1 MKFFFTLILLI
12 IFKCNLASGSEK
24 IAFIDL
30 NYIIS
35 NSVAGKS
42 INTFI
47 NGLSKEKNEYF
58 KVIESK
64 IKKDENEL
72 ISKKNIIEESIY
84 NQKVNEIRIRINDYK
99 LERQN
104 FNKNLNEK
112 KIKFNNLLLEKLNPI
127 ISTYVEKNSITMV
140 LPKKMIIIGK
150 KDLDITKQILEALDK
165 SVQKIDFDE

>member
-1 MKFFFTLILLI
+1 MRFIFI
-12 IFKCNLASGSEK
+12 IFLTIFRFEIAAANEK

-30 NYIIS
+30 NFIMN
-35 NSVAGKS
+35 NSVAGTS
-42 INTFI
+42 MNAFI
-47 NGLSKEKNEYF
+47 NNLSEEKNNDF
-58 KVIESK
+58 KVIENE

-84 NQKVNEIRIRINDYK
+84 NEKVNEIRIRINDYK
-99 LERQN
+99 LERKN
-104 FNKNLNEK
+104 FNKKLNEK
-112 KIKFNNLLLEKLNPI
+112 KLKFNNLLLEKLNPI

>member
-1 MKFFFTLILLI
+1 MRFIFI
-12 IFKCNLASGSEK
+12 IFVTIFEFEIALANEK

-30 NYIIS
+30 NFIMN
-35 NSVAGKS
+35 NSVAGSS
-42 INTFI
+42 IKTFI
-47 NGLSKEKNEYF
+47 NDLSREKNNDL
-58 KVIESK
+58 KIIENE
-64 IKKDENEL
+64 IKEDENEL

-112 KIKFNNLLLEKLNPI
+112 KIKYNNLLLEKLNPI
-127 ISTYVEKNSITMV
+127 ISNYVEQNSITVV

-150 KDLDITKQILEALDK
+150 KDLDITEQILEILNK
-165 SVQKIDFDE
+165 SVPKISFNE

>member
-1 MKFFFTLILLI
+1 M
-12 IFKCNLASGSEK
+12 N
-24 IAFIDL
+24 
-30 NYIIS
+30 

-42 INTFI
+42 IITFI
-47 NGLSKEKNEYF
+47 NNLSKEKNNEF
-58 KVIESK
+58 KVIENE
-64 IKKDENEL
+64 IKNDENEL

-84 NQKVNEIRIRINDYK
+84 NKKVNEIRMRINDYK
-99 LERQN
+99 LKRQK

-112 KIKFNNLLLEKLNPI
+112 KIKYNNLLLEKLNPI
-127 ISTYVEKNSITMV
+127 ISNYVEQNSITVV

>member
-1 MKFFFTLILLI
+1 MKLFFIVILTFLKFEI
-12 IFKCNLASGSEK
+12 VLADEK

-30 NYIIS
+30 NFIMN

-42 INTFI
+42 ITTFI
-47 NGLSKEKNEYF
+47 DNVSKEKNNDF
-58 KVIESK
+58 KVIENE

-84 NQKVNEIRIRINDYK
+84 IKKVNEIRIRINDYK
-99 LERQN
+99 LERQK

-112 KIKFNNLLLEKLNPI
+112 KIKYKNLLLEKLNPI
-127 ISTYVEKNSITMV
+127 ISNYVEQNSITVV

-150 KDLDITKQILEALDK
+150 KDLDITWQILEMLDK
-165 SVQKIDFDE
+165 SIKKINFNE

>member
-1 MKFFFTLILLI
+1 MKFFFIVILTFLKFEI
-12 IFKCNLASGSEK
+12 VLADEK

-30 NYIIS
+30 NFIMN

-42 INTFI
+42 IITFI
-47 NGLSKEKNEYF
+47 DNVSKEKNNDF
-58 KVIESK
+58 KVIENE

-84 NQKVNEIRIRINDYK
+84 IKKVNEIRIRINDYK
-99 LERQN
+99 LERQK

-112 KIKFNNLLLEKLNPI
+112 KIKYKNSLLEKLNPI
-127 ISTYVEKNSITMV
+127 ISNYVEQNSITVV

-150 KDLDITKQILEALDK
+150 KDLDITWQILEMLDK
-165 SVQKIDFDE
+165 SIKKINFNE

>member
-12 IFKCNLASGSEK
+12 IFKCNLASGSER

-47 NGLSKEKNEYF
+47 NGLSKEKNKYF

-84 NQKVNEIRIRINDYK
+84 NKQVSEIRIRINNYK
-99 LERQN
+99 LERQK
-104 FNKNLNEK
+104 FSKNLNEK
-112 KIKFNNLLLEKLNPI
+112 KIKYNNLLLEKLNPI
-127 ISTYVEKNSITMV
+127 ISNYVEQNSINVV

-150 KDLDITKQILEALDK
+150 KDLDITRQILEMLDK
-165 SVQKIDFDE
+165 SITKINFNE

>member
-1 MKFFFTLILLI
+1 MRFIFI
-12 IFKCNLASGSEK
+12 IFVTIFEFEIALANEK

-30 NYIIS
+30 NFIMN
-35 NSVAGKS
+35 NSVAGSS
-42 INTFI
+42 IKTFI
-47 NGLSKEKNEYF
+47 NDLSREKNNDL
-58 KVIESK
+58 KIIENE
-64 IKKDENEL
+64 IKEDENEL

-84 NQKVNEIRIRINDYK
+84 NQKVTEIRIRINDYK

-165 SVQKIDFDE
+165 SVQKINFNE